1 MLAVPLTDYYEEV
14 RRYLTCPEEVKDDLI
29 YDVNRKVMDLN
40 ADRPDL
46 DYNGILE
53 FLGDPEDLANSLMEQ
68 MSDEVIQKF
77 EKKKKHIRTG
87 IIACAVAVVVP
98 VTPATM
104 LLYIKVAWRDTVAIH
119 LPPRVKSLVEIAVVY
134 LSRVTLGYTVIVV
147 LTVTS
152 FPKSST

>member
-29 YDVNRKVMDLN
+29 YDVNRKVMVLN

-46 DYNGILE
+46 DYDGILE

-77 EKKKKHIRTG
+77 EKKKKRIRTG
-87 IIACAVAVVVP
+87 VVTCVVA
-98 VTPATM
+98 A
-104 LLYIKVAWRDTVAIH
+104 
-119 LPPRVKSLVEIAVVY
+119 IAV
-134 LSRVTLGYTVIVV
+134 LSTFVIYTTNVQFNSDITEENTVIVESDTFSNV
-147 LTVTS
+147 SNTL
-152 FPKSST
+152 FED

>member
-46 DYNGILE
+46 DYDGILE
-53 FLGDPEDLANSLMEQ
+53 FLGDPEDLVNSLMEQ

-77 EKKKKHIRTG
+77 EKKKKRIRTG
-87 IIACAVAVVVP
+87 VVTCVVA
-98 VTPATM
+98 A
-104 LLYIKVAWRDTVAIH
+104 
-119 LPPRVKSLVEIAVVY
+119 IAV
-134 LSRVTLGYTVIVV
+134 LSTFVIYTTNVQFNSDITEENTVIVESDTFSNV
-147 LTVTS
+147 SNTL
-152 FPKSST
+152 FED

>member
-77 EKKKKHIRTG
+77 EKKKKRIRTG
-87 IIACAVAVVVP
+87 VVTCVVA
-98 VTPATM
+98 
-104 LLYIKVAWRDTVAIH
+104 AID
-119 LPPRVKSLVEIAVVY
+119 V
-134 LSRVTLGYTVIVV
+134 LSTFVIYTTNVQFNSDITEENTVIVESDTFSNV
-147 LTVTS
+147 SNTL
-152 FPKSST
+152 FED

>member
-1 MLAVPLTDYYEEV
+1 MLAVPLTDYYEEG

-77 EKKKKHIRTG
+77 EKKKKRIRTG
-87 IIACAVAVVVP
+87 VVTCVVA
-98 VTPATM
+98 A
-104 LLYIKVAWRDTVAIH
+104 
-119 LPPRVKSLVEIAVVY
+119 IAV
-134 LSRVTLGYTVIVV
+134 LSTFVIYTTNVQFNSDITEENTVIVESDTFSNV
-147 LTVTS
+147 SNTL
-152 FPKSST
+152 FED

>member
-53 FLGDPEDLANSLMEQ
+53 FLGDPEDLTNSLMEQ

-77 EKKKKHIRTG
+77 EKKKKRIRTG
-87 IIACAVAVVVP
+87 VVTCVVA
-98 VTPATM
+98 A
-104 LLYIKVAWRDTVAIH
+104 
-119 LPPRVKSLVEIAVVY
+119 IAV
-134 LSRVTLGYTVIVV
+134 LSTFVIYTTNVQFNSDITEENTVIVESDTFSNV
-147 LTVTS
+147 SNTL
-152 FPKSST
+152 FED

>member
-46 DYNGILE
+46 DYDGILE

-77 EKKKKHIRTG
+77 EKKKKRIRTG
-87 IIACAVAVVVP
+87 VVTCVVA
-98 VTPATM
+98 
-104 LLYIKVAWRDTVAIH
+104 AID
-119 LPPRVKSLVEIAVVY
+119 V
-134 LSRVTLGYTVIVV
+134 LSTFVIYTTNVQFNSDITEENTVIVESDTFSNV
-147 LTVTS
+147 SNTL
-152 FPKSST
+152 FED

>member
-14 RRYLTCPEEVKDDLI
+14 RRYLACPEEVKDDLI

-46 DYNGILE
+46 DYNGNLE

-77 EKKKKHIRTG
+77 EKKKKRIRTG
-87 IIACAVAVVVP
+87 VVTCVVA
-98 VTPATM
+98 A
-104 LLYIKVAWRDTVAIH
+104 
-119 LPPRVKSLVEIAVVY
+119 IAV
-134 LSRVTLGYTVIVV
+134 LSTFVIYTTNVQFNSDITEENTVIVESDTFSNV
-147 LTVTS
+147 SNTL
-152 FPKSST
+152 FED

>member
-14 RRYLTCPEEVKDDLI
+14 RRYLTYPEEVKDDLI

-77 EKKKKHIRTG
+77 EKKKKRIRTG
-87 IIACAVAVVVP
+87 VVTCVVA
-98 VTPATM
+98 A
-104 LLYIKVAWRDTVAIH
+104 
-119 LPPRVKSLVEIAVVY
+119 IAV
-134 LSRVTLGYTVIVV
+134 LSTFVIYTTNVQFNSDITEENTVIVESDTFSNV
-147 LTVTS
+147 SNTL
-152 FPKSST
+152 FED

>member
-14 RRYLTCPEEVKDDLI
+14 RRYLACPEEVKDDLI

-77 EKKKKHIRTG
+77 EKKKKRIRTG
-87 IIACAVAVVVP
+87 VVTCVVA
-98 VTPATM
+98 A
-104 LLYIKVAWRDTVAIH
+104 
-119 LPPRVKSLVEIAVVY
+119 IAV
-134 LSRVTLGYTVIVV
+134 LSTFVIYTTNVQFNSDITEENTVIVESDTFSNV
-147 LTVTS
+147 SNTL
-152 FPKSST
+152 F

>member
-68 MSDEVIQKF
+68 MSDEVIQKY
-77 EKKKKHIRTG
+77 EKKKKRIRTG
-87 IIACAVAVVVP
+87 MIACAVAVV
-98 VTPATM
+98 
-104 LLYIKVAWRDTVAIH
+104 
-119 LPPRVKSLVEIAVVY
+119 
-134 LSRVTLGYTVIVV
+134 LGYLRLRFILLIVKPIVI
-147 LTVTS
+147 LQKNLLS
-152 FPKSST
+152 LWKMKMFFPA

>member
-46 DYNGILE
+46 DYDGILE

-77 EKKKKHIRTG
+77 EKKKKRIRTG
-87 IIACAVAVVVP
+87 VVTCVVA
-98 VTPATM
+98 A
-104 LLYIKVAWRDTVAIH
+104 
-119 LPPRVKSLVEIAVVY
+119 IAV
-134 LSRVTLGYTVIVV
+134 LSTFVIYTTNVQFNSDITEENTVIV
-147 LTVTS
+147 
-152 FPKSST
+152 KSDTFSNVSNTLFED

>member
-14 RRYLTCPEEVKDDLI
+14 RRYLTCPEAVKDDLI

-77 EKKKKHIRTG
+77 EKKKKRIRTG
-87 IIACAVAVVVP
+87 VVTCVVA
-98 VTPATM
+98 A
-104 LLYIKVAWRDTVAIH
+104 
-119 LPPRVKSLVEIAVVY
+119 IAV
-134 LSRVTLGYTVIVV
+134 LSTFVIYTTNVQFNSDITEENTVIVESDTFSNV
-147 LTVTS
+147 SNTL
-152 FPKSST
+152 FED